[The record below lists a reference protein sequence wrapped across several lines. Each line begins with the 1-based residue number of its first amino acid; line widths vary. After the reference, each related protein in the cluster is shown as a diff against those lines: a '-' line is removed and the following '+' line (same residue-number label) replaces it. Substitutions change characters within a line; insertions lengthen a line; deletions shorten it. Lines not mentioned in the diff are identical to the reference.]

1 MKLTEI
7 KNYQFLLQDRL
18 RKLDMFLEDFENM
31 QDDLRRF
38 NMIARREIM
47 MTQKLLFD
55 FSRSYSKG
63 TQEDLK

>member
-1 MKLTEI
+1 MPKEI
-7 KNYQFLLQDRL
+7 RNYQYLLQDRL
-18 RKLDMFLEDFENM
+18 KKLDMFLEDFENM

-55 FSRSYSKG
+55 FSRSYSKD

>member
-1 MKLTEI
+1 MPEEI
-7 KNYQFLLQDRL
+7 RNYQYLLQDRL
-18 RKLDMFLEDFENM
+18 KKLDMFLEDFENM

>member
-1 MKLTEI
+1 MPEEI
-7 KNYQFLLQDRL
+7 RNYQYLLQDRL
-18 RKLDMFLEDFENM
+18 KKLDMFLEDFENM

-55 FSRSYSKG
+55 FSRSYSKDI
-63 TQEDLK
+63 QEDLK

>member
-1 MKLTEI
+1 MPEEI
-7 KNYQFLLQDRL
+7 RNYQYLLQDRL
-18 RKLDMFLEDFENM
+18 KKLDMFLEDFENM

-55 FSRSYSKG
+55 FSRSYSKD

>member
-1 MKLTEI
+1 MPEEI
-7 KNYQFLLQDRL
+7 RNYQYLLQDRL
-18 RKLDMFLEDFENM
+18 KKLDMFLEDFENM

-55 FSRSYSKG
+55 FSRSYSKD
-63 TQEDLK
+63 TKEDLK

>member
-1 MKLTEI
+1 MPEEI
-7 KNYQFLLQDRL
+7 RNYQYLLQDRL
-18 RKLDMFLEDFENM
+18 KKLDMFLEDFENM

-55 FSRSYSKG
+55 FSRSYSKN

>member
-1 MKLTEI
+1 MPEEI
-7 KNYQFLLQDRL
+7 RNYQYLLQDRL
-18 RKLDMFLEDFENM
+18 KKLDMFLEDFENM

-47 MTQKLLFD
+47 MTQKLLVD
-55 FSRSYSKG
+55 FSRSYSKD

>member
-55 FSRSYSKG
+55 FSRSYSKN